1 MLTKRS
7 KVTPGPELRGCRF
20 GRVTAIQKLLRRL
33 GIFSM
38 ICVLLL
44 AASAVTAQAPTE
56 SVLYSFCSQR
66 SFDVDCIDGAGPQA
80 GLIQGIDGN
89 FYGTTVLGGANQGEP
104 GTVFKLTPS
113 GTLTTLYSFC
123 SKPGCTDGA
132 APTAGVIQDSDGNLY
147 GTDGGGVNNSG
158 TVFELTPSGTLTTLY
173 SFCSQTDCTDGQEPS
188 GGVVRDSA
196 GNLYGTT
203 HQGGAN
209 FAGTVFKLAPS
220 GTLTTLHAFDTA
232 DGIAPANLIMG
243 LDGNLYGVATSGG
256 AEGEGTVF
264 KVTPS
269 GSLTTL
275 YTFCSVVDP
284 KTFFC
289 LDGLTPVGL
298 SQGSD
303 GNFYGATDGGGS
315 NVGGTVYKLT
325 PSGTLT
331 TLYSF
336 CSEANCA
343 DGENPV
349 SLILGSDGNLYGTT
363 FAGGGPNSDGT
374 AFKLTPSGTLS
385 SYSFCSQANCA
396 DGQNPEAGLLQATNG
411 NFYGTTTNG
420 GANGFGTV
428 FQFGGSPAPTPTA
441 TASATPTATA
451 TATGGTP
458 TATPT
463 ATATVSATPTSTPTP
478 LPIIDAPVIS
488 RGLIAFGNKVA
499 VGATSKPETV
509 TIKNAGKKKTGVP
522 VMIEMEIAAPSMFEV
537 KSECEKTLAPGK
549 SCKASVTFKPTDT
562 TEQSGNLKIYDN
574 VTGPPQM
581 VTLSGTGKAAK

>member
-1 MLTKRS
+1 
-7 KVTPGPELRGCRF
+7 
-20 GRVTAIQKLLRRL
+20 
-33 GIFSM
+33 M

-66 SFDVDCIDGAGPQA
+66 SFDVDCIDGVGPQA
-80 GLIQGIDGN
+80 GLIQGLDGN
-89 FYGTTVLGGANQGEP
+89 FYGTTLSGGANNAEA

-113 GTLTTLYSFC
+113 GMLTSLYTFC
-123 SKPGCTDGA
+123 SKIGCTDGA
-132 APTAGVIQDSDGNLY
+132 SPEAGVIQDSGGNLY
-147 GTDGGGVNNSG
+147 GTTAGAGANGSG

-173 SFCSQTDCTDGQEPS
+173 AFCSQTDCTDGQAPS
-188 GGVVRDSA
+188 GGVVRDSE

-209 FAGTVFKLAPS
+209 FAGTVFQLAPS
-220 GTLTTLHAFDTA
+220 GTLTTLHTFDTA

-256 AEGEGTVF
+256 AKGEGTVF

-269 GSLTTL
+269 GTLTTL
-275 YTFCSVVDP
+275 YTFCSVIDP
-284 KTFFC
+284 ETFFC

-303 GNFYGATDGGGS
+303 GNFYGATNGGGT
-315 NVGGTVYKLT
+315 NVGGTVFKLT

-336 CSEANCA
+336 CSVANCA
-343 DGENPV
+343 DGENPQAGV
-349 SLILGSDGNLYGTT
+349 ILGSDLNLYGTT
-363 FAGGGPNSDGT
+363 FGGGANNEGT
-374 AFKLTPSGTLS
+374 VFQLTPSGTLN
-385 SYSFCSQANCA
+385 SYSFCSVANCV
-396 DGQNPEAGLLQATNG
+396 DGENPEAGLLQAKDGT
-411 NFYGTTTNG
+411 FYGTTTNG
-420 GANGFGTV
+420 GAHALGAV
-428 FQFGGSPAPTPTA
+428 FRFGGSPVATPTA

-451 TATGGTP
+451 TSTSTSRTP

-463 ATATVSATPTSTPTP
+463 ATATATESATPTSTPTS
-478 LPIIDAPVIS
+478 LPIGDSPAIS
-488 RGLIAFGNKVA
+488 RSSIAFGSKVT
-499 VGATSKPETV
+499 VGNISKPETI
-509 TIKNAGKKKTGVP
+509 TIKNKGKKKTGVP
-522 VMIEMEIAAPSMFEV
+522 VSIEMEIAAPSMFAV

-562 TEQSGNLKIYDN
+562 TEQSGSLMIYDN
-574 VTGPPQM
+574 VTGSPQT
-581 VTLSGTGKAAK
+581 VTLSGTGAAAK